1 MSFIHKLIPSLL
13 SATLSFG
20 VTGGGALAAT
30 PPTPRTATV
39 RCTDGACTVEA
50 PLDGVSP
57 LVRAGAALG
66 LSALQSKAGP
76 LPVGV
81 RLTIDDD
88 LVLTLPVGEITLPQA
103 QLDVEMGA
111 DNRIAR
117 LRGRVETPF
126 PTLGVLSDVRMVQPA
141 IAEVGLDTGQNLS
154 HLHAALVPDRQYL
167 FFDIAS
173 GLDMASRVAGTG
185 ESLSLS
191 APAGQALT
199 LIVDTQEPL
208 VYLAGNVTV
217 NHSGEMLLAGPLQEL
232 AQRSELI
239 PDALPTRQRTQVTVE
254 GLAGKHV
261 DEYLKLG
268 GAWSV
273 DAGALGQWLGG
284 AGEPLAVEGLLTL
297 SAEGMWVDGVVRASI
312 APDTLLDSGVHL
324 TAFAP
329 FQGDRADAFV
339 EVKADVA
346 IPLANVAA
354 AASARLDSA
363 PDTPTAGDTA
373 ARELAAAQT
382 VAAQPAPSP
391 SPSGETRQRTPAL
404 QAFLAAV
411 NLGAASSAQAI
422 KDLAARGGDWLATL
436 PDLDLGTRIQR
447 ARASTQK

>member
-13 SATLSFG
+13 TVTLLLG
-20 VTGGGALAAT
+20 ATGGAALADSA
-30 PPTPRTATV
+30 PPLRSATV

-66 LSALQSKAGP
+66 LSALQSQAGA
-76 LPVGV
+76 LPAGA

-141 IAEVGLDTGQNLS
+141 IADVGLDTGQNLS
-154 HLHAALVPDRQYL
+154 HLHAALDPDRQYL
-167 FFDIAS
+167 FFDLSS
-173 GLDMASRVAGTG
+173 GLAMDARVDGTG

-199 LIVDTQEPL
+199 LIVDTEEPL
-208 VYLAGNVTV
+208 VYLAGQVTV
-217 NHSGEMLLAGPLQEL
+217 NHSGEMLLAGPLHEL

-239 PDALPTRQRTQVTVE
+239 PDALSTRQRTHVTVE
-254 GLAGKHV
+254 AMAGKEV
-261 DEYLKLG
+261 DETLKLG
-268 GAWSV
+268 GAWTV
-273 DAGALGQWLGG
+273 DAGALGRWLGG
-284 AGEPLAVEGLLTL
+284 TDEPLAVEGLLTL

-312 APDTLLDSGVHL
+312 APDTLLDSGVRL
-324 TAFAP
+324 AAFVP
-329 FQGDRADAFV
+329 FQGDLGAAFV
-339 EVKADVA
+339 EVKGDVA

-354 AASARLDSA
+354 EAGARLDAA
-363 PDTPTAGDTA
+363 PDTATAGDTA
-373 ARELAAAQT
+373 ARELAPAQT
-382 VAAQPAPSP
+382 AAAQPAPV
-391 SPSGETRQRTPAL
+391 L
-404 QAFLAAV
+404 QAFLTAV
-411 NLGAASSAQAI
+411 NQGAASGAQAI
-422 KDLAARGGDWLATL
+422 KDIAARGGDWLATL
-436 PDLDLGTRIQR
+436 PDLDLGARLQA
-447 ARASTQK
+447 ARAAVQK